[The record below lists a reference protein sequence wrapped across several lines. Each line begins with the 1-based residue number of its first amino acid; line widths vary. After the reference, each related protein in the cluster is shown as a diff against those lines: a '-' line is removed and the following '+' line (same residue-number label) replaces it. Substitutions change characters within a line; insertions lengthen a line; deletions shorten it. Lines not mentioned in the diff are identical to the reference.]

1 MGLLNWLGW
10 GVTPRVV
17 GRPLALG
24 TWEGENNLLPI
35 VISDIFGEDVELP
48 LTRAEALTVPACA
61 AAQQTLVASFGNLG
75 LVADRT
81 GSPLPSQ
88 PRWLTNTGKPDQPA
102 YLRNSRTIV
111 DFLFLGF
118 SLWGRAN
125 GADGFPTSAWHV
137 PFGRWT
143 FDDNGVI
150 LIDEEPVD
158 ETEVIFIESM
168 VPGLLN
174 VAARTLRT
182 AVEIEKTISERA
194 KVSVPTTL
202 VKNTT
207 DTELTQVEITDLLT
221 QYQTARA
228 SRDGSTAAYV
238 PSGIDLEIL
247 TDPKEQWL
255 LEARNAVV
263 TDVAK
268 HTGIPSSQLEGTSSI
283 DSLTYATEQ
292 GQNARLLQQTARLY
306 LDPIEARLS
315 MADVTPNGQ
324 TVRFET
330 QQLDQMLADTAP
342 ATNTTT
348 EVPNGTQEP
357 AAV

>member
-1 MGLLNWLGW
+1 MGFLRFLGW
-10 GVTPRVV
+10 GATPSVS
-17 GRPLALG
+17 RPLAVASWTG
-24 TWEGENNLLPI
+24 GENNLLPI
-35 VISDIFGEDVELP
+35 VVSDIFGDDVDLP

-75 LVADRT
+75 LVADRN
-81 GSPLPSQ
+81 GAPLASQ
-88 PRWLTNTGKPDQPA
+88 PRWLTNTGKADQPT
-102 YLRNSRTIV
+102 YLRNARTIV

-125 GADGFPTSAWHV
+125 GSDGFPTAAWHV

-143 FDDNGVI
+143 FDDNDVI
-150 LIDEEPVD
+150 LIDNEPVD
-158 ETEVIFIESM
+158 ETEIIFFESM

-174 VAARTLRT
+174 VASRTIRT

-207 DTELTQVEITDLLT
+207 TDELTQEEVDRLLE
-221 QYQTARA
+221 QYRKARA
-228 SRDGSTAAYV
+228 SSDGSTVAYV
-238 PSGIDLEIL
+238 PSGIDVEIL
-247 TDPKEQWL
+247 ADPQEQWL

-315 MADVTPNGQ
+315 MSDLTPNGQ
-324 TVRFET
+324 SVRFET

-342 ATNTTT
+342 AANTNP
-348 EVPNGTQEP
+348 EVPSGTEAQ